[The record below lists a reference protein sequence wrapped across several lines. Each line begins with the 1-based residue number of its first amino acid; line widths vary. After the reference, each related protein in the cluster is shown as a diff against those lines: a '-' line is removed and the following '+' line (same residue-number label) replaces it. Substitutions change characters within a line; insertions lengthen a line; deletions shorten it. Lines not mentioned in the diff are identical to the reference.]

1 MSRLFAA
8 AVLGAYVGMLV
19 TMTFTPQ
26 AMAAPERPTPETCS
40 MDDPTAC
47 LDRHGEAAA
56 RALDKAYADAA
67 SKLSAA
73 CAEVISPGIGACL
86 ERAWQIAD
94 KELNE
99 TYARAMKSIEND
111 EAGRKWRE
119 QLKLA
124 QQAWLR
130 IRDADCGDLVFSEWM
145 NGTGAGAAAVAC
157 QVGHTVARTA
167 ELRRRYDRR

>member
-1 MSRLFAA
+1 MSRLLAA
-8 AVLGAYVGMLV
+8 AVLGAYAGMLV
-19 TMTFTPQ
+19 TMTFAPQ
-26 AMAAPERPTPETCS
+26 AMAAPERPAPETCS
-40 MDDPTAC
+40 MDDPAAC
-47 LDRHGEAAA
+47 LDRHGEVAA

-73 CAEVISPGIGACL
+73 CAEVVSPGIGACL
-86 ERAWQIAD
+86 EHARQIAD
-94 KELNE
+94 KELND

-130 IRDADCGDLVFSEWM
+130 FRDADCGDLVFSEWM
-145 NGTGAGAAAVAC
+145 NGTGAGPAAMAC

>member
-8 AVLGAYVGMLV
+8 AVLGAYAGMLA
-19 TMTFTPQ
+19 TMTFAPQ

-47 LDRHGEAAA
+47 LNRHGEVAA

-86 ERAWQIAD
+86 E
-94 KELNE
+94 
-99 TYARAMKSIEND
+99 
-111 EAGRKWRE
+111 
-119 QLKLA
+119 
-124 QQAWLR
+124 QAWLR
-130 IRDADCGDLVFSEWM
+130 FRDADCGDLVFSEWM
-145 NGTGAGAAAVAC
+145 NGTGAGAAAMAC

>member
-119 QLKLA
+119 QLKLE
-124 QQAWLR
+124 L
-130 IRDADCGDLVFSEWM
+130 CGRLGDDGVLKAAYRGGCRSLPEPLSESD
-145 NGTGAGAAAVAC
+145 T
-157 QVGHTVARTA
+157 
-167 ELRRRYDRR
+167 

>member
-1 MSRLFAA
+1 
-8 AVLGAYVGMLV
+8 
-19 TMTFTPQ
+19 
-26 AMAAPERPTPETCS
+26 

-47 LDRHGEAAA
+47 LDRHGEVAACT
-56 RALDKAYADAA
+56 LDKAYADAA

-73 CAEVISPGIGACL
+73 CAEVVSPGIGACL
-86 ERAWQIAD
+86 ERAWQIAN
-94 KELNE
+94 KELND
-99 TYARAMKSIEND
+99 TYARAMRSIDND

-130 IRDADCGDLVFSEWM
+130 FRDADCGDLVFSEWM
-145 NGTGAGAAAVAC
+145 NGTGAGAAALAC